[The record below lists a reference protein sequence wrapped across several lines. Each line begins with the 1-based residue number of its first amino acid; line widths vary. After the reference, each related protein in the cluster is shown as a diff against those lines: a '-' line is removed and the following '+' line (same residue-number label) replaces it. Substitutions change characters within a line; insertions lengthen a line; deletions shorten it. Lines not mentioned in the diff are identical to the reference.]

1 MNEVNVGSD
10 HRKVRC
16 RVKIDTRRERRHL
29 FHHTPEHLRVPPF
42 YVEEFTIKLQNR
54 NAALE
59 EEDGN
64 INETTRQQSQQ
75 HHQISGSDS
84 QRVRNSSQNG
94 QEVLQRNPRSDGET
108 KESPTTNF
116 SSRKSWSSR
125 TEKNRKNET
134 TLRFQKA
141 LNGINSRSNQARK
154 RFQNGKEKNSA
165 AESFNLQEFKRRKAR
180 WQ

>member
-29 FHHTPEHLRVPPF
+29 FHHTPEHLRVPSF

-64 INETTRQQSQQ
+64 INETIRQQSQQ
-75 HHQISGSDS
+75 HRQISGSDS
-84 QRVRNSSQNG
+84 QRVRNSSQNS

-108 KESPTTNF
+108 KESPNTNV
-116 SSRKSWSSR
+116 SLRKGWSTR
-125 TEKNRKNET
+125 TGQNHKNEKRS
-134 TLRFQKA
+134 RFQKA
-141 LNGINSRSNQARK
+141 QNGINSRSNQARK
-154 RFQNGKEKNSA
+154 RLQNGKGKNPA
-165 AESFNLQEFKRRKAR
+165 AERFNLQKFERRTAR